1 MRAVNSRFQVEPVV
15 WNTHSEAE
23 SFSGVPEQR
32 TETCPIK
39 AQSTAIAWAMARI
52 CNAERLRFGMVSGH
66 ERKTLSLSG
75 QLIGHINSHG
85 MHDLCEHGW
94 QGQFKPLPA
103 DAVHPEWRYE
113 GFYGLL
119 RVTPE
124 DGADWLVAVLAPL
137 HFVCRLAYSVAWY
150 RRNENAD

>member
-1 MRAVNSRFQVEPVV
+1 MV
-15 WNTHSEAE
+15 WNT
-23 SFSGVPEQR
+23 
-32 TETCPIK
+32 
-39 AQSTAIAWAMARI
+39 
-52 CNAERLRFGMVSGH
+52 
-66 ERKTLSLSG
+66 LSG

-103 DAVHPEWRYE
+103 YAVHPEWRYE

-119 RVTPE
+119 RVTLE

-137 HFVCRLAYSVAWY
+137 PQVALSLDERLRQFDPVKHGGEAMATTSVGAETW
-150 RRNENAD
+150 